1 MSIKQQIISKLNV
14 HGVVISGNDLE
25 GYLFEYKK
33 KYKGR
38 FKGIDLLFDM
48 LDYEECFTD
57 FLIYINLKQQ

>member
-1 MSIKQQIISKLNV
+1 
-14 HGVVISGNDLE
+14 VVISGNDLE

-57 FLIYINLKQQ
+57 FLIYINLKQ